1 MYKVR
6 EVLHC
11 RPGRVGELVQKFKAL
26 GDVMRDM
33 DYEPFKLYT
42 DVSGERFWTVVLES
56 EFATLA
62 DFQAMEAEVMSDARA
77 GSIMTGYHDLVQDG
91 RREIFRVEA

>member
-1 MYKVR
+1 MYKIR

-11 RPGRVGELVQKFKAL
+11 RPGKVGELVKRFKEL
-26 GDVMRDM
+26 GNVMRDL
-33 DYEPFKLYT
+33 DHEPFRLFT
-42 DVSGERFWTVVLES
+42 DVSGEQFWTLVLET

-77 GSIMTGYHDLVQDG
+77 GAIMAGYHDFVLDG
-91 RREIFRVEA
+91 RREIFKVEA